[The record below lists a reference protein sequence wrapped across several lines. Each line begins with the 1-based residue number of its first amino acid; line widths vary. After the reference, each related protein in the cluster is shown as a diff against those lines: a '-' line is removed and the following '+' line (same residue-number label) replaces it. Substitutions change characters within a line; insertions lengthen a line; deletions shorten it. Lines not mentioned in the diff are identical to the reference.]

1 MRDVTPIEKLILEEE
16 AETVGGMITLII
28 GEPGAGKTM
37 ALTRMVEN
45 DVKEQRIPIWRGQ
58 KDCQW
63 ILLAAQGL
71 PITFWMHESIEDHRF
86 YLTGSRKHNIT
97 ETTLNLRDKDDIDVQ
112 FKNWSDA
119 EQVVEGV
126 AREKQRGRVHVT
138 YVPGANGDE
147 KDKYFFI
154 KTYYELCEALV
165 NRNYGDHVSFNADE
179 INDVVP
185 DLQKRPFYDLLM
197 HQYPSVWKSMRK
209 TNTSKRGI
217 GHGYSEINHKF
228 YNDKSNGIGYMQGA
242 KVHKNHRSID
252 QNVVNRLDRGE
263 IIVSGWEKGSFEM
276 PKKPS
281 KGIKWMP
288 DVEDVLLKLEME
300 TNIPDVRPEPDDIQ
314 TVLSNLPIEASDLN
328 ELWTP
333 KEYAEE
339 VGITTRAVQKKLATN
354 KLPGIKIGGKWLLS
368 ESQLVNDEDI
378 PF

>member
-37 ALTRMVEN
+37 ALTRIVEN
-45 DVKEQRIPIWRGQ
+45 DIEENRKPIWRGQ

-71 PITFWMHESIEDHRF
+71 PITFWMHESIEDYRF
-86 YLTGSRKHNIT
+86 YLTESRKHNVT
-97 ETTLNLRDKDDIDVQ
+97 ETTVNLRDKEDVDVE
-112 FKNWSDA
+112 FKSWS
-119 EQVVEGV
+119 EPEEVVDGV
-126 AREKQRGRVHVT
+126 DQGRAHVT

-147 KDKYFFI
+147 KEKYFFI
-154 KTYYELCEALV
+154 KTYFELCEALV
-165 NRNYGDHVSFNADE
+165 NRNYGDHVTFNADE
-179 INDVVP
+179 INDVIP

-197 HQYPSVWKSMRK
+197 HQYPSVLKSMRK
-209 TNTSKRGI
+209 TNTSMRGI

-242 KVHKNHRSID
+242 KVHKNHSSID
-252 QNVVNRLDRGE
+252 QNVVNRLNRGE
-263 IIVSGWEKGSFEM
+263 IVVSGWEKGSFEM
-276 PKKPS
+276 PRKPYET
-281 KGIKWMP
+281 IKWMP
-288 DVEDVLLKLEME
+288 KTEGVLLKMELEAS
-300 TNIPDVRPEPDDIQ
+300 IPDVRPEPEDIA
-314 TVLSNLPIEASDLN
+314 TVLDNLPIEAHDLN

-339 VGITTRAVQKKLATN
+339 VGLTTRAVQKKLATN

-368 ESQLVNDEDI
+368 ESQLANDEDI

>member
-1 MRDVTPIEKLILEEE
+1 
-16 AETVGGMITLII
+16 
-28 GEPGAGKTM
+28 M

-45 DVKEQRIPIWRGQ
+45 DVEEERIPIWRGQ

-97 ETTLNLRDKDDIDVQ
+97 ETTLNLRDKDDIDVE
-112 FKNWSDA
+112 FKEWG
-119 EQVVEGV
+119 EPEEVVEGV
-126 AREKQRGRVHVT
+126 ARENQRGRVHVT

-147 KDKYFFI
+147 KEKYFFI

-276 PKKPS
+276 PKTPAE
-281 KGIKWMP
+281 GIKWMP

-300 TNIPDVRPEPDDIQ
+300 SSIPDVRPEPDDIA
-314 TVLSNLPIEASDLN
+314 TVLSELPIEASDLN